1 MDGTPP
7 TYDELIDLTR
17 RQSRQIE
24 ELRAEVER
32 LKAELEQS
40 RRAGKRQ
47 AAPFSKGPPKAQP
60 KRPGRKTEHAPSHR
74 PAPPPEQVDRTV
86 AVSLP
91 PECPECHAPLDEA
104 PVTVHDQYQIDLPEP
119 RPVVTRFRVPVARCP
134 ACRRRVQGRHPE
146 QTSDALGSAAVQ
158 YGPRLLGLA
167 ADLKHR
173 LGVSYR
179 KCSSVLLTLTGVVV
193 ASATLARSG
202 HRLRRL
208 AQPSYDRLVEAA
220 RKSASQHVDET
231 GWKIGG
237 RSAWLWVFA
246 DEHATL
252 YRIRPS
258 RAHVDETGW
267 KIGGRSAW
275 LWVFADEHATLYRI
289 RPSRAHEVVVEVLG
303 EEFGGVLVSDGFLA
317 YDPLPFAKQK
327 CLAHLLKSCREIEA
341 SKTRGAVRFSRRVAA
356 LLRKALALK
365 RRRADLSPHGYAVA
379 RGRLHSE
386 LDRLLAGSL
395 SDPDNARLAKR
406 LRKHRAHLL
415 NFLDHEGLDATNN
428 LAEREIRPAVIA
440 RKLSAGNRTEA
451 GAETH
456 AVLASI
462 LRTCR
467 RQGRD
472 ILASLT
478 ALLRH
483 GPGYAMEFDHTPP
496 AAPTR

>member
-1 MDGTPP
+1 MDGKPP

-17 RQSRQIE
+17 RQARQID

-32 LKAELEQS
+32 LKTELEQS

-47 AAPFSKGPPKAQP
+47 AAPFSTGSPKADP
-60 KRPGRKTEHAPSHR
+60 KRPGRKAGHPPSHR
-74 PAPPPEQVDRTV
+74 PPPHPDQVDRTIEV
-86 AVSLP
+86 PLP
-91 PECPECHAPLDEA
+91 PECPECRAPLDEA

-119 RPVVTRFRVPVARCP
+119 KPVITRFRVPVARCP
-134 ACRRRVQGRHPE
+134 ACYRRVQGRHPE
-146 QTSDALGSAAVQ
+146 QTSDALGAAAVQ
-158 YGPRLLGLA
+158 FGPRLLGLA

-179 KCSSVLLTLTGVVV
+179 KGSSLLLTLTGLVVS
-193 ASATLARSG
+193 SAALVRSG

-208 AQPSYDRLVEAA
+208 AQTSYDRLVEVA
-220 RKSASQHVDET
+220 RHSEVQHVDET

-246 DEHATL
+246 DAHATL

-258 RAHVDETGW
+258 RAHD
-267 KIGGRSAW
+267 
-275 LWVFADEHATLYRI
+275 
-289 RPSRAHEVVVEVLG
+289 VVVEVLG
-303 EEFGGVLVSDGFLA
+303 EEFGGVLVSDCFLA

-327 CLAHLLKSCREIEA
+327 CLAHLLKTCGEIER

-356 LLRKALALK
+356 LPRQERTLK
-365 RRRADLSPHGYAVA
+365 RRRAALSPHGYAVA
-379 RGRLHSE
+379 RGRLHAE
-386 LDRLLAGSL
+386 LDRLLAGNL
-395 SDPDNARLAKR
+395 TDPDNARLAKR

-415 NFLDHEGLDATNN
+415 NFLDHDGLDATNN

-472 ILASLT
+472 ILGALVD
-478 ALLRH
+478 LLRH
-483 GPGYAMEFDHTPP
+483 GPGHVIPLVIP
-496 AAPTR
+496 APADSCSR

>member
-1 MDGTPP
+1 MDGKPP

-17 RQSRQIE
+17 RQARQID

-60 KRPGRKTEHAPSHR
+60 KRPGRKAGHPPSHR
-74 PAPPPEQVDRTV
+74 PAPPPEQVDRIV
-86 AVSLP
+86 EVPLP
-91 PECPECHAPLDEA
+91 PECPECRAPLDEA
-104 PVTVHDQYQIDLPEP
+104 PVKVHDQYQIDLPEP
-119 RPVVTRFRVPVARCP
+119 KPVVTRFRVPVARCP
-134 ACRRRVQGRHPE
+134 ACYRRVQGRHPE

-158 YGPRLLGLA
+158 FGPRLLGLA

-179 KCSSVLLTLTGVVV
+179 KCSSVLLTLSGVVV
-193 ASATLARSG
+193 TSAALVRSG

-220 RKSASQHVDET
+220 RSAEVQHVDET

-246 DEHATL
+246 DEDITL

-258 RAHVDETGW
+258 RAHD
-267 KIGGRSAW
+267 
-275 LWVFADEHATLYRI
+275 
-289 RPSRAHEVVVEVLG
+289 VVVEMLG
-303 EEFGGVLVSDGFLA
+303 EDFAGVLVSDCFLA

-327 CLAHLLKSCREIEA
+327 CLAHLLKTCGEIEA

-356 LLRKALALK
+356 LLRKAMALK
-365 RRRADLSPHGYAVA
+365 SRRGTIGDHGYAVL
-379 RGRLHSE
+379 RGKIHAE
-386 LDRLLAGSL
+386 LDRLLAGSYT
-395 SDPDNARLAKR
+395 DPDNVRLARR
-406 LRKHRAHLL
+406 LRKQREHLL
-415 NFLDHEGLDATNN
+415 RFLDRDGVDATNN

-440 RKLSAGNRTEA
+440 RKLSAGNRTET

-456 AVLASI
+456 SILASV

-472 ILASLT
+472 ILGVLCE
-478 ALLRH
+478 LLRQ
-483 GPGYAMEFDHTPP
+483 GPGHVIRLHPEPSPNPVAPSP
-496 AAPTR
+496 A

>member
-1 MDGTPP
+1 M
-7 TYDELIDLTR
+7 
-17 RQSRQIE
+17 
-24 ELRAEVER
+24 
-32 LKAELEQS
+32 EQS

-47 AAPFSKGPPKAQP
+47 AAPLSKGSPKADP
-60 KRPGRKTEHAPSHR
+60 KRPGRKSGHSPSHR
-74 PAPPPEQVDRTV
+74 PAPPPEQVGRTIEV
-86 AVSLP
+86 PLP
-91 PECPECHAPLDEA
+91 PDCPECLAPLDEV

-134 ACRRRVQGRHPE
+134 ACLRRVQGRHPE

-179 KCSSVLLTLTGVVV
+179 KCSSVLLTLAGVVV
-193 ASATLARSG
+193 ASAALVRSS
-202 HRLRRL
+202 HRLRKL

-220 RKSASQHVDET
+220 SKSPVQHADET

-246 DEHATL
+246 DEHAT
-252 YRIRPS
+252 
-258 RAHVDETGW
+258 V
-267 KIGGRSAW
+267 
-275 LWVFADEHATLYRI
+275 YRI

-303 EEFGGVLVSDGFLA
+303 EEFAGVLVSDCFLA
-317 YDPLPFAKQK
+317 YDPLRFAKQK
-327 CLAHLLKSCREIEA
+327 CLAHLLKTCGEIER

-356 LLRKALALK
+356 LLRKAMALK
-365 RRRADLSPHGYAVA
+365 RRRGTIGDHGYAVL
-379 RGRLHSE
+379 RGKIQAE
-386 LDRLLAGSL
+386 MDRLLAGTYT
-395 SDPDNARLAKR
+395 DPDNARLARR
-406 LRKHRAHLL
+406 LRKQREHLL
-415 NFLDHEGLDATNN
+415 RFLDHDGVDATNN

-456 AVLASI
+456 AVLASL

-472 ILASLT
+472 ILGSLGD
-478 ALLRH
+478 LLRH
-483 GPGYAMEFDHTPP
+483 GPGHVIPLATPAP
-496 AAPTR
+496 ANPCSR

>member
-1 MDGTPP
+1 MEGKPP
-7 TYDELIDLTR
+7 TYEDLVELTR
-17 RQSRQIE
+17 RQARQID

-40 RRAGKRQ
+40 KRAGKRQ
-47 AAPFSKGPPKAQP
+47 AAPFSKGVPKANP
-60 KRPGRKTEHAPSHR
+60 KRPGRKAGHPPSHR
-74 PAPPPEQVDRTV
+74 PAPPPEQVDRTIEV
-86 AVSLP
+86 PLP
-91 PECPECHAPLDEA
+91 PDCPECHTSLGGA
-104 PVTVHDQYQIDLPEP
+104 PVTIQDQYQVDLPEP
-119 RPVVTRFRVPVARCP
+119 KPVVTRFRVPVARCP

-146 QTSDALGSAAVQ
+146 QTSDALGAASVQ
-158 YGPRLLGLA
+158 YGPRLLGFA

-179 KCSSVLLTLTGVVV
+179 KCSSVLLTLTGLVVC
-193 ASATLARSG
+193 SAALVRGG

-208 AQPSYDRLVEAA
+208 AQPSFDRLVEAA
-220 RKSASQHVDET
+220 RHSDVQHVDET

-258 RAHVDETGW
+258 RAHD
-267 KIGGRSAW
+267 
-275 LWVFADEHATLYRI
+275 
-289 RPSRAHEVVVEVLG
+289 VVVEVLG
-303 EEFGGVLVSDGFLA
+303 EEFGGVLVSDCFLA

-327 CLAHLLKSCREIEA
+327 CLAHLLKSCREIES

-356 LLRKALALK
+356 LLRKAMALK
-365 RRRADLSPHGYAVA
+365 RRRADLSHHGYAVA
-379 RGRLHSE
+379 GGRLHAE
-386 LDRLLAGSL
+386 LDRLLAGNL
-395 SDPDNARLAKR
+395 TDPDNVRLAKR
-406 LRKHRAHLL
+406 LRKQREHLL
-415 NFLDHEGLDATNN
+415 GFLDHDGVDATNN
-428 LAEREIRPAVIA
+428 LAEREIRPAVIT

-456 AVLASI
+456 AVLASV

-472 ILASLT
+472 ILGALGD
-478 ALLRH
+478 LLRH
-483 GPGYAMEFDHTPP
+483 GPGHIIPLVTPDRPSLP
-496 AAPTR
+496 AARAQG